1 MEFLT
6 AIYFFYTFL
15 AFYFLFLFA
24 LIYVQ
29 NRKEMYESPEITK
42 EYSLSIIVPCYNAQ
56 DQIGETIERLLNSDY
71 KGLKKII
78 VVDDCSKDNSYKVA
92 KEYQKKYPKRVL
104 VVRTPKN
111 TGRAAGSKNY
121 GAKFVKTDL
130 IGFTDDDSR
139 PMKDAISKMIGFFD
153 DEKVGGVTSRVLVQ
167 NRDKFISRLQ
177 AIEYKVIAFTRK
189 LLGFVDGIYVTNG
202 PLSIYRK
209 TAYDEVHGFD
219 IKNLTEDIEI
229 TWHLVAKGYKIH
241 MALPAKVYTLTPE
254 TFKDW
259 FKQRIRW
266 NVGGIQTINKYKRA
280 FVRTGMLGCFIL
292 PFFVFSW
299 FIAITGFC
307 ILVYRVGKYF
317 IIKYLSA
324 KMSIEAQTAILT
336 MRDINLN
343 PSVLFLF
350 GAVLL
355 ILGLTFNL
363 LALSYSKEKEFKKH
377 GIHGLF
383 MYMFVYLTLYPALL
397 VMSII
402 AYFRGKTTW

>member
-1 MEFLT
+1 MDFLT
-6 AIYFFYTFL
+6 VVYFFYTFL

-29 NRKEMYESPEITK
+29 NRKEMFDYPLITK
-42 EYSLSIIVPCYNAQ
+42 EHSLSIVVPCYNAE
-56 DQIGETIERLLNSDY
+56 DQIGETIERLLKSDY
-71 KGLKKII
+71 EGLKKII
-78 VVDDCSKDNSYKVA
+78 VVDDCSKDNSYAIA
-92 KEYQKKYPKRVL
+92 KQYQKKYPKMVL
-104 VVRTPKN
+104 VVKTPKN

-139 PMKDAISKMIGFFD
+139 PMSDAISKMIGFFD
-153 DEKVGGVTSRVLVQ
+153 DPIVGGVTSRVLVS
-167 NRDKFISRLQ
+167 NRETFMSRLQ
-177 AIEYKVIAFTRK
+177 AIEYKVIAFTRR
-189 LLGFVDGIYVTNG
+189 LLGFVGGIYVTNG

-209 TAYDEVHGFD
+209 TAFDEVHGFD

-229 TWHLVAKGYKIH
+229 TWHLISKGYKIEIS
-241 MALPAKVYTLTPE
+241 LPAKVYTITPDNIR
-254 TFKDW
+254 DW

-266 NVGGIQTINKYKRA
+266 NVGGIQTINQYKKA
-280 FVRTGMLGCFIL
+280 FIGTGMLGYFII

-307 ILVYRVGKYF
+307 VLVYRVSRYL
-317 IIKYLSA
+317 IVRYLSA

-336 MRDINLN
+336 LNEINLN

-350 GAVLL
+350 GIVLF
-355 ILGLTFNL
+355 ILGLSFNL

-377 GIHGLF
+377 GIYGLF
-383 MYMFVYLTLYPALL
+383 MYMFVYLTLYPGLL
-397 VMSII
+397 IASIV
-402 AYFRGKTTW
+402 AYFRGKSSW